1 MTVGAPEPT
10 LGGRDAPE
18 GRSPRRGAARRTSIA
33 AYLLTIPGLLWLIV
47 FFAIPLG
54 SMAQYSLAEGAFPD
68 FTFSLGAPDFSNY
81 TDMLSRYWSPQFVRS
96 LTYGLIVTLLTLVV
110 SYPMMYWIA
119 FRGGKR
125 KNLYLLLI
133 LLPFFTPFLIRTLM
147 WKFVLEDEGFFLGA
161 LKDWGLVG
169 EGFRFLNTSVAVI
182 GGMFYNFLPFMA
194 LPLYV
199 ALERMDRSMIDAAQD
214 LYSNRRQTFWRVT
227 FPLSLPGV
235 FAGSL
240 LTFIPAV
247 GDFIDAELLGGTNTT
262 MIGNVIQREFLVNRD
277 YADGSAMSL
286 LLMLGILVGVFVY
299 TRALGTEELTG

>member
-1 MTVGAPEPT
+1 
-10 LGGRDAPE
+10 
-18 GRSPRRGAARRTSIA
+18 
-33 AYLLTIPGLLWLIV
+33 LIV
-47 FFAIPLG
+47 FFVIPMG
-54 SMAQYSLAEGAFPD
+54 SMAQYSLADGIFPD
-68 FTFSLGAPDFSNY
+68 FTFSLSAPNFDNY
-81 TDMLSRYWSPQFVRS
+81 SDMLSQYWNPQFTRS
-96 LTYGLIVTLLTLVV
+96 LLYGVIVTLLTLVV

-119 FRGGKR
+119 FRAGRR

-147 WKFVLEDEGFFLGA
+147 WKFVLADQGFFLSA
-161 LKDWGLVG
+161 LKDWGIVG
-169 EGFRFLNTSVAVI
+169 ESFRFLSTSVAVI

-199 ALERMDRSMIDAAQD
+199 ALERMNPAMIDAAQD

-286 LLMLGILVGVFVY
+286 LLMVGILVGVFLY

>member
-1 MTVGAPEPT
+1 LSAR
-10 LGGRDAPE
+10 GGR
-18 GRSPRRGAARRTSIA
+18 RRDLIA
-33 AYLLTIPGLLWLIV
+33 YALIIPGLLWLIV
-47 FFAIPLG
+47 FFAIPMG
-54 SMAQYSLAEGAFPD
+54 SMAQYSLASGRFPD
-68 FTFSLGAPDFSNY
+68 FTFSIAEPNFDNY
-81 TDMLSRYWSPQFVRS
+81 TDMLSQYWSPQFVRS
-96 LTYGLIVTLLTLVV
+96 IVYGLIVTVMTLVI

-119 FRGGKR
+119 FRGGRR

-147 WKFVLEDEGFFLGA
+147 WKFVLADQGFFLA
-161 LKDWGLVG
+161 FLKDLGIVG
-169 EGFRFLNTSVAVI
+169 EGFRFLSTSAAVI
-182 GGMFYNFLPFMA
+182 GGMVYNFLPFMA

-199 ALERMDRSMIDAAQD
+199 ALERMDHSMIDAAQD
-214 LYSNRRQTFWRVT
+214 LYSSPRQTFWKVT

-240 LTFIPAV
+240 LTFIPSV

-262 MIGNVIQREFLVNRD
+262 MIGNVIQREFLINRD

-286 LLMLGILVGVFVY
+286 LLMIGILVGVFLY